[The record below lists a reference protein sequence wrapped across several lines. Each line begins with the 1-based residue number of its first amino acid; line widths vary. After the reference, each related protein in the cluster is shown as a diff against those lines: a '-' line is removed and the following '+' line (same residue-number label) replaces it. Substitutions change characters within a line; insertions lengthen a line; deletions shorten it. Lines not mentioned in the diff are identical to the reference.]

1 MRVAA
6 SKVEAPKIKK
16 VSRNLN
22 SRLCL
27 QAPKSQKSTGSHHTG
42 EVVDPQDLRDFS
54 AKSDSSNNEQEAE
67 FEDKISMVEL
77 FGLKAEL
84 ELAMTE
90 IKALRALS
98 QQQKNIIEEKDNII
112 LEIL

>member
-1 MRVAA
+1 
-6 SKVEAPKIKK
+6 
-16 VSRNLN
+16 
-22 SRLCL
+22 
-27 QAPKSQKSTGSHHTG
+27 
-42 EVVDPQDLRDFS
+42 
-54 AKSDSSNNEQEAE
+54 
-67 FEDKISMVEL
+67 MVEL